1 MNKIEALKMI
11 CTGVEALIAI
21 EEGSAPIVSAPAPSE
36 NKDDVPAPAV
46 EKEEVPAVETVPTEE
61 VASYAPMSEETLK
74 GMGYADLKAL
84 AKNVGVSAKGTKSQ
98 LLKVLIEYFKNMDEE
113 TPVEAPPQ
121 EEVPQEEV
129 PQEETP
135 ADEAGEEVADGEDTR
150 AVVLRMIEENEMSDD
165 DIREVLKD
173 AGLSDKGKHEA
184 LIDKLVSAIDDGI
197 IQLEDEEDDEP
208 APVEEEAEEEES
220 DEPAITPERAKGI
233 KKLME
238 EVDEQFKDGSL
249 TASDIREFLDQFGDV
264 TIPKKASADKLLE
277 LYKENVSMLV
287 DDEGNVC
294 EEGAYFINNVP
305 YCCGRPLNV
314 ADDNTATCSVC
325 GETYEFEEE

>member
-36 NKDDVPAPAV
+36 NKADVPAV

-74 GMGYADLKAL
+74 GMGYADLKTL

-113 TPVEAPPQ
+113 TPAEAPAQ
-121 EEVPQEEV
+121 EEAPAEVETDEEAT
-129 PQEETP
+129 E
-135 ADEAGEEVADGEDTR
+135 GEDTR

-208 APVEEEAEEEES
+208 APAEVEAEEEES
-220 DEPAITPERAKGI
+220 NEPAITPERAKGI
-233 KKLME
+233 EKLME

-305 YCCGRPLNV
+305 YCCGRTLNV
-314 ADDNTATCSVC
+314 ADDNTATCPVC

>member
-36 NKDDVPAPAV
+36 NKADVPAV

-61 VASYAPMSEETLK
+61 VASYVPMSEETLK

-113 TPVEAPPQ
+113 TPAEAPAQ
-121 EEVPQEEV
+121 EEAPAEV
-129 PQEETP
+129 ET
-135 ADEAGEEVADGEDTR
+135 DEAIEGEDTR
-150 AVVLRMIEENEMSDD
+150 AIVLHMIEENEMSDD

-208 APVEEEAEEEES
+208 APAEPAEVEAEEEEES
-220 DEPAITPERAKGI
+220 NEPAITPERAKGI
-233 KKLME
+233 EKLME

-249 TASDIREFLDQFGDV
+249 TAGDIREFLDQFGDV
-264 TIPKKASADKLLE
+264 TIPKKVSADKLLE

>member
-21 EEGSAPIVSAPAPSE
+21 EEGSAPTVSAPAPSE
-36 NKDDVPAPAV
+36 KKADVPAV

-98 LLKVLIEYFKNMDEE
+98 LLKVLIEHFKNMDEE

-121 EEVPQEEV
+121 EEAPAEV
-129 PQEETP
+129 ET
-135 ADEAGEEVADGEDTR
+135 DEATEGEDTR

-208 APVEEEAEEEES
+208 APAEAEAEEEEES

-233 KKLME
+233 EKLME

-314 ADDNTATCSVC
+314 ADDNTATCPVC

>member
-21 EEGSAPIVSAPAPSE
+21 EEGSAPIMSAPAPSE
-36 NKDDVPAPAV
+36 NKADVPAV
-46 EKEEVPAVETVPTEE
+46 EKEEAPAVETVPTEE
-61 VASYAPMSEETLK
+61 VASYVPMSEETLK

-113 TPVEAPPQ
+113 TPAEAPAQ
-121 EEVPQEEV
+121 EEAPAEV
-129 PQEETP
+129 ET
-135 ADEAGEEVADGEDTR
+135 DEAIEGEDTR
-150 AVVLRMIEENEMSDD
+150 AIVLHMIEENEMSDD

-208 APVEEEAEEEES
+208 APAEVEAEAEEEES
-220 DEPAITPERAKGI
+220 NEPAITPERAKGI
-233 KKLME
+233 EKLME

-249 TASDIREFLDQFGDV
+249 TAGDIREFLDQFGDV
-264 TIPKKASADKLLE
+264 TIPKKVSADKLLE

>member
-21 EEGSAPIVSAPAPSE
+21 EEGSVPTVSAPAPA

-61 VASYAPMSEETLK
+61 VASYVPMSEETLK

-98 LLKVLIEYFKNMDEE
+98 LLKVLIEYFKNMNEE
-113 TPVEAPPQ
+113 TPVEAP
-121 EEVPQEEV
+121 

-208 APVEEEAEEEES
+208 APAEVEAEEEES
-220 DEPAITPERAKGI
+220 DETTITPERAKGI
-233 KKLME
+233 EKLME

-249 TASDIREFLDQFGDV
+249 TASDIREFLDQFGDITV
-264 TIPKKASADKLLE
+264 PKKASADKLLE

>member
-21 EEGSAPIVSAPAPSE
+21 EEGSAPTASAPTPSE
-36 NKDDVPAPAV
+36 NKADVPAV
-46 EKEEVPAVETVPTEE
+46 GKEEAPAVETVPTEE

-113 TPVEAPPQ
+113 TPS
-121 EEVPQEEV
+121 EVPAQGEA

-135 ADEAGEEVADGEDTR
+135 ADEAGEEATEGEDTR

-208 APVEEEAEEEES
+208 APAEVEAEEEEES
-220 DEPAITPERAKGI
+220 DEPAITPERARGI
-233 KKLME
+233 EKLME

-249 TASDIREFLDQFGDV
+249 TAGDIREFLDQFGDV

>member
-21 EEGSAPIVSAPAPSE
+21 EEGSAPTVSAPAPAK
-36 NKDDVPAPAV
+36 NKDDVPAV
-46 EKEEVPAVETVPTEE
+46 NKEEVPAVETVPTEE
-61 VASYAPMSEETLK
+61 VASYVPMSEETLK

-98 LLKVLIEYFKNMDEE
+98 LLKVLIEYFKNMNEE

-129 PQEETP
+129 PAEVET
-135 ADEAGEEVADGEDTR
+135 DEEVADGEDTR

-208 APVEEEAEEEES
+208 APAEEEAEEEES

-233 KKLME
+233 EKLMG

>member
-21 EEGSAPIVSAPAPSE
+21 EEGSAPTVSAPAPSE
-36 NKDDVPAPAV
+36 KKADVPVPAV

-61 VASYAPMSEETLK
+61 VAGYVPMSEETLK
-74 GMGYADLKAL
+74 GMSYADLKAL

-113 TPVEAPPQ
+113 TPAEVPPQ
-121 EEVPQEEV
+121 EEA
-129 PQEETP
+129 P
-135 ADEAGEEVADGEDTR
+135 AVEAEEEVADGEDTR

-208 APVEEEAEEEES
+208 APAEVEAEEEEES

-233 KKLME
+233 EKLME

-249 TASDIREFLDQFGDV
+249 TAEDIREFLDQFGDV

>member
-21 EEGSAPIVSAPAPSE
+21 EEGSAPIVSAPAPAK
-36 NKDDVPAPAV
+36 NKEDVPAPAV

-61 VASYAPMSEETLK
+61 VASYVPMSEETLK

-113 TPVEAPPQ
+113 TPAEAPAQ
-121 EEVPQEEV
+121 EEAPAEV
-129 PQEETP
+129 ET
-135 ADEAGEEVADGEDTR
+135 EEEVADGEDTR

-173 AGLSDKGKHEA
+173 AGMSDKGKHEA

-208 APVEEEAEEEES
+208 APTEVEAEEEES

-233 KKLME
+233 EKLMG

-249 TASDIREFLDQFGDV
+249 TAGDIREFLDQFGDV
-264 TIPKKASADKLLE
+264 TIPKKVSADKLLE

-294 EEGAYFINNVP
+294 EEGAYFINDVP

>member
-21 EEGSAPIVSAPAPSE
+21 EEGSVPTVSAPAPSE
-36 NKDDVPAPAV
+36 NKADVPAV

-61 VASYAPMSEETLK
+61 VASYVPMSEETLK

-113 TPVEAPPQ
+113 TPAEAPPQ
-121 EEVPQEEV
+121 EEVPQEE
-129 PQEETP
+129 TP
-135 ADEAGEEVADGEDTR
+135 AVEAEEEVADGEDTR

-165 DIREVLKD
+165 DIREVLRD

-208 APVEEEAEEEES
+208 APAEEEEES

-233 KKLME
+233 EKLME

>member
-21 EEGSAPIVSAPAPSE
+21 EEGSAPTVSAPAPSE

-61 VASYAPMSEETLK
+61 VASYVPMSEETLK

-121 EEVPQEEV
+121 EEVPAEV
-129 PQEETP
+129 ET
-135 ADEAGEEVADGEDTR
+135 DEATEGEDTR

-208 APVEEEAEEEES
+208 APAEAEAEEEES
-220 DEPAITPERAKGI
+220 NEPAITPERAKGI
-233 KKLME
+233 EKLME

-264 TIPKKASADKLLE
+264 TVPKKASADKLLE

>member
-21 EEGSAPIVSAPAPSE
+21 EEGSAPTASAPAPSS
-36 NKDDVPAPAV
+36 KDDVPVPSV
-46 EKEEVPAVETVPTEE
+46 EKEEVPAVENVPTEE
-61 VASYAPMSEETLK
+61 VASYVPMSEETLK

-113 TPVEAPPQ
+113 TPAEVPAQEEAPAVEA
-121 EEVPQEEV
+121 E
-129 PQEETP
+129 
-135 ADEAGEEVADGEDTR
+135 EEVADGEDTR

-208 APVEEEAEEEES
+208 APAEVEAEEEES
-220 DEPAITPERAKGI
+220 NEPAITPERAKGI
-233 KKLME
+233 EKLME

-249 TASDIREFLDQFGDV
+249 TAEDIREFLDQFGDV

-294 EEGAYFINNVP
+294 EEGAYFINGIP

>member
-1 MNKIEALKMI
+1 MNKIEALKLI

-36 NKDDVPAPAV
+36 KKADVPAV

-61 VASYAPMSEETLK
+61 VASYVPMSEETLK

-121 EEVPQEEV
+121 EEVPAEV
-129 PQEETP
+129 ET
-135 ADEAGEEVADGEDTR
+135 DEATEGEDTR

-173 AGLSDKGKHEA
+173 AGMSDKGKHEA

-208 APVEEEAEEEES
+208 APAEVEAEEEES
-220 DEPAITPERAKGI
+220 NEPAITPERAKGI
-233 KKLME
+233 EKLME

>member
-36 NKDDVPAPAV
+36 KKVDVPAV
-46 EKEEVPAVETVPTEE
+46 DKEEVPAVETVPTEE
-61 VASYAPMSEETLK
+61 VASYVPVSEETLK

-98 LLKVLIEYFKNMDEE
+98 LLKVLIEYFKNMEEE
-113 TPVEAPPQ
+113 TPVEDPPQ
-121 EEVPQEEV
+121 QEVPQEEV

-208 APVEEEAEEEES
+208 APAEVEAEEEES

-233 KKLME
+233 EKLME

>member
-36 NKDDVPAPAV
+36 NKADVPAV
-46 EKEEVPAVETVPTEE
+46 EKEEAPAVETVPTEE
-61 VASYAPMSEETLK
+61 VASYVPMSEETLK

-98 LLKVLIEYFKNMDEE
+98 LLKVLIEYFKNMEE
-113 TPVEAPPQ
+113 DTPVEAPPQ
-121 EEVPQEEV
+121 EEAPADE
-129 PQEETP
+129 

-173 AGLSDKGKHEA
+173 AGMSDKGKHEA

-208 APVEEEAEEEES
+208 APAEEEAEEEES

-233 KKLME
+233 EKLME
-238 EVDEQFKDGSL
+238 EVDEQFNDGSL

>member
-21 EEGSAPIVSAPAPSE
+21 EEGSAPTASAPAPS
-36 NKDDVPAPAV
+36 NKDDVPAV
-46 EKEEVPAVETVPTEE
+46 EKEEAPAVETVPTEE
-61 VASYAPMSEETLK
+61 VASYVPMSEETLK

-98 LLKVLIEYFKNMDEE
+98 LLKVLIEYFKSADEE

-121 EEVPQEEV
+121 EEAPAEV
-129 PQEETP
+129 
-135 ADEAGEEVADGEDTR
+135 EAGEEATEGEDTR

-208 APVEEEAEEEES
+208 APAEVEAEEEEES
-220 DEPAITPERAKGI
+220 NEPAITPERAKGI
-233 KKLME
+233 EKLME

-264 TIPKKASADKLLE
+264 TIPKKVSADKLLE

>member
-21 EEGSAPIVSAPAPSE
+21 EEGSAPTASAPAPS
-36 NKDDVPAPAV
+36 NKDDVPAV
-46 EKEEVPAVETVPTEE
+46 EKEEAPAVETVPTEE

-113 TPVEAPPQ
+113 TPAEVPVQ
-121 EEVPQEEV
+121 EEA

-135 ADEAGEEVADGEDTR
+135 ADEAGEEATEGEDTR

-208 APVEEEAEEEES
+208 APAEVEAEEEEES

-233 KKLME
+233 EKLME

>member
-36 NKDDVPAPAV
+36 KKDDVPSV
-46 EKEEVPAVETVPTEE
+46 EKGEAPAVETVPTEE
-61 VASYAPMSEETLK
+61 VASYVPMSEETLK

-98 LLKVLIEYFKNMDEE
+98 LLKVLIEYFKNMEE
-113 TPVEAPPQ
+113 DTPVEAPPQ
-121 EEVPQEEV
+121 EEAPAEVETDEEV
-129 PQEETP
+129 
-135 ADEAGEEVADGEDTR
+135 VDGEDTR

-208 APVEEEAEEEES
+208 APAEVEAEKEES
-220 DEPAITPERAKGI
+220 NEPAITPERAKGI
-233 KKLME
+233 EKLME

-314 ADDNTATCSVC
+314 ADDNTATCPVC

>member
-21 EEGSAPIVSAPAPSE
+21 EEGSAPTVSAPAPAK
-36 NKDDVPAPAV
+36 NKEDVPAPAV

-61 VASYAPMSEETLK
+61 VASYVPMSEETLK

-98 LLKVLIEYFKNMDEE
+98 LLKVLIEYFKNMEE
-113 TPVEAPPQ
+113 DTSVEAPPQ

-129 PQEETP
+129 PAEVET
-135 ADEAGEEVADGEDTR
+135 DEATEGEDTR

-208 APVEEEAEEEES
+208 APAEVEADEEEEES
-220 DEPAITPERAKGI
+220 DEPSITPERAKGI
-233 KKLME
+233 EKLME

>member
-36 NKDDVPAPAV
+36 NKADVPAPAV
-46 EKEEVPAVETVPTEE
+46 GKEEVPAVETVPTEE
-61 VASYAPMSEETLK
+61 VAGYVPMSEETLK

-121 EEVPQEEV
+121 EEVPQEEAPAEV
-129 PQEETP
+129 ET
-135 ADEAGEEVADGEDTR
+135 DEEVADGEDTR

-208 APVEEEAEEEES
+208 VPAEEEAEEEEES

-233 KKLME
+233 EKLME

-249 TASDIREFLDQFGDV
+249 TAGDIREFLDQFGDV
-264 TIPKKASADKLLE
+264 TVPKKVSADKLLE

-314 ADDNTATCSVC
+314 VDDNTATCSVC

>member
-21 EEGSAPIVSAPAPSE
+21 EEGSAPTVSAPAPAK
-36 NKDDVPAPAV
+36 NKDDAPAPAV

-61 VASYAPMSEETLK
+61 VASYVPMSEETLK

-113 TPVEAPPQ
+113 TPAEVPADEEVPPQ
-121 EEVPQEEV
+121 EEAPAEV
-129 PQEETP
+129 ET
-135 ADEAGEEVADGEDTR
+135 DEVTEGEDTR

-208 APVEEEAEEEES
+208 APAEVEAEAEEEES
-220 DEPAITPERAKGI
+220 NEPAITPERAKGI
-233 KKLME
+233 EKLME

-249 TASDIREFLDQFGDV
+249 TSGDIREFLDQFGDV
-264 TIPKKASADKLLE
+264 TVPKKVSADKLLE

-294 EEGAYFINNVP
+294 EEGAYFINDVP

-314 ADDNTATCSVC
+314 ADDNTATCPVC

>member
-36 NKDDVPAPAV
+36 KKADVPAV

-113 TPVEAPPQ
+113 TPAEVPPQ
-121 EEVPQEEV
+121 EEVPAEVETDEEAT
-129 PQEETP
+129 E
-135 ADEAGEEVADGEDTR
+135 GEDTR

-208 APVEEEAEEEES
+208 APAEVEAEEEEES

-233 KKLME
+233 EKLME

-264 TIPKKASADKLLE
+264 TIPKKVSADKLLE

>member
-21 EEGSAPIVSAPAPSE
+21 EEGSAPTMSAPAPSE
-36 NKDDVPAPAV
+36 NKADVPAV
-46 EKEEVPAVETVPTEE
+46 DKEEVPAVETVPTEE
-61 VASYAPMSEETLK
+61 VASYVPMSEETLK

-121 EEVPQEEV
+121 EEAPAEVETDEEAT
-129 PQEETP
+129 E
-135 ADEAGEEVADGEDTR
+135 GEDTR

-208 APVEEEAEEEES
+208 APAEPAEVEAEEEEES

-233 KKLME
+233 EKLME

-249 TASDIREFLDQFGDV
+249 TAGDIREFLDQFGDV

>member
-1 MNKIEALKMI
+1 M
-11 CTGVEALIAI
+11 
-21 EEGSAPIVSAPAPSE
+21 
-36 NKDDVPAPAV
+36 
-46 EKEEVPAVETVPTEE
+46 
-61 VASYAPMSEETLK
+61 
-74 GMGYADLKAL
+74 
-84 AKNVGVSAKGTKSQ
+84 SAKGTKSQ

-121 EEVPQEEV
+121 EEVPAEVETDEEAT
-129 PQEETP
+129 E
-135 ADEAGEEVADGEDTR
+135 GEDTR

-208 APVEEEAEEEES
+208 APAEVEAEEEEES
-220 DEPAITPERAKGI
+220 NEPAITPERAKGI
-233 KKLME
+233 EKLMG
-238 EVDEQFKDGSL
+238 EVDEQFEDGSL
-249 TASDIREFLDQFGDV
+249 TAEDIREFLDQFGDV
-264 TIPKKASADKLLE
+264 TIPKKVSADKLLE

>member
-21 EEGSAPIVSAPAPSE
+21 EEGSAPIVSAPAPVK
-36 NKDDVPAPAV
+36 KDDVPAV
-46 EKEEVPAVETVPTEE
+46 EKEEAPAVETVPTEE
-61 VASYAPMSEETLK
+61 VASYVPMSEETLK

-98 LLKVLIEYFKNMDEE
+98 LLKVLIEYFKNMEE
-113 TPVEAPPQ
+113 DTPVEAPPQ
-121 EEVPQEEV
+121 EEAPAEV
-129 PQEETP
+129 ET
-135 ADEAGEEVADGEDTR
+135 DEEVADGEDTR

-208 APVEEEAEEEES
+208 APVEEAEEEES
-220 DEPAITPERAKGI
+220 DEPTITPERAKGI
-233 KKLME
+233 EKLME

>member
-21 EEGSAPIVSAPAPSE
+21 EEGSAPIVSAPAPANNE
-36 NKDDVPAPAV
+36 ADVPAV
-46 EKEEVPAVETVPTEE
+46 EKEEAPAVETVPTEE
-61 VASYAPMSEETLK
+61 VASYVPMSEETLK

-98 LLKVLIEYFKNMDEE
+98 LLKVLIEYFKNMEE
-113 TPVEAPPQ
+113 DTPVEAPPQ
-121 EEVPQEEV
+121 EEVPAEV
-129 PQEETP
+129 ET
-135 ADEAGEEVADGEDTR
+135 EEEVAEGEDTR

-208 APVEEEAEEEES
+208 APAEVEAEEEES
-220 DEPAITPERAKGI
+220 NEPAITPERAKGI
-233 KKLME
+233 EKLME

-264 TIPKKASADKLLE
+264 TIPNKASADKLLE

>member
-21 EEGSAPIVSAPAPSE
+21 EEGSAPTVSAPAPA

-121 EEVPQEEV
+121 EEVPAEVETEE
-129 PQEETP
+129 
-135 ADEAGEEVADGEDTR
+135 EATEGEDTR

-208 APVEEEAEEEES
+208 APAEVEAEAEEEEES
-220 DEPAITPERAKGI
+220 NEPAITPERAEGI
-233 KKLME
+233 EKLME

-294 EEGAYFINNVP
+294 EEGAYFINNIP

-314 ADDNTATCSVC
+314 ADDNTATCPVC

>member
-21 EEGSAPIVSAPAPSE
+21 EEGSAPAPAK
-36 NKDDVPAPAV
+36 NKEDVPAPAV

-61 VASYAPMSEETLK
+61 VASYVPMSEETLK

-113 TPVEAPPQ
+113 TPAEAPAQ
-121 EEVPQEEV
+121 EEAPAEV
-129 PQEETP
+129 ET
-135 ADEAGEEVADGEDTR
+135 DEATEGEDTR

-208 APVEEEAEEEES
+208 APAEAEAEVEEEES

-233 KKLME
+233 EKLME

-264 TIPKKASADKLLE
+264 TIPKKVSADKLLE

>member
-36 NKDDVPAPAV
+36 KKADVPAV
-46 EKEEVPAVETVPTEE
+46 EKEEAPAVETVPTEE

-113 TPVEAPPQ
+113 TPVEAPAQ
-121 EEVPQEEV
+121 EEAPAEV
-129 PQEETP
+129 ET
-135 ADEAGEEVADGEDTR
+135 DEAIEGEDTR

-197 IQLEDEEDDEP
+197 IQLEDEEDDESAP
-208 APVEEEAEEEES
+208 AEVEAEEEES
-220 DEPAITPERAKGI
+220 DEQAITPERAKGI
-233 KKLME
+233 EKLME

-249 TASDIREFLDQFGDV
+249 TAEDIREFLEQFGDV
-264 TIPKKASADKLLE
+264 TIPNKVSADKLLE

>member
-21 EEGSAPIVSAPAPSE
+21 EEGSAPTVSAPAPSE
-36 NKDDVPAPAV
+36 NKADVPAV
-46 EKEEVPAVETVPTEE
+46 EKEEAPAVETVPTEE
-61 VASYAPMSEETLK
+61 VASYVPMSEETLK

-121 EEVPQEEV
+121 EE
-129 PQEETP
+129 TP
-135 ADEAGEEVADGEDTR
+135 AEVETGEEATDGEDTR

-208 APVEEEAEEEES
+208 APAEVEAEEEES

-233 KKLME
+233 EKLME

-264 TIPKKASADKLLE
+264 TIPNKASADKLLE

>member
-21 EEGSAPIVSAPAPSE
+21 EEGSAPTVSAPAPA
-36 NKDDVPAPAV
+36 NKDDVPAV
-46 EKEEVPAVETVPTEE
+46 GKEEVPAVETVPTEE
-61 VASYAPMSEETLK
+61 VASYVPMSEETLK

-113 TPVEAPPQ
+113 TPAEAPAQ
-121 EEVPQEEV
+121 EEAPAEV
-129 PQEETP
+129 ET
-135 ADEAGEEVADGEDTR
+135 EEEVADGEDTR

-173 AGLSDKGKHEA
+173 AGMSDKGKHEA

-208 APVEEEAEEEES
+208 APAEAEAEEEES
-220 DEPAITPERAKGI
+220 NEPAITPERAKGI
-233 KKLME
+233 EKLME

-249 TASDIREFLDQFGDV
+249 TAGDIREFLDQFGDV
-264 TIPKKASADKLLE
+264 TIPNKVSADKLLE

-294 EEGAYFINNVP
+294 EEGAYFINDVP

>member
-21 EEGSAPIVSAPAPSE
+21 EEGSAPTVSAPAPAK
-36 NKDDVPAPAV
+36 NKDDVPAPTV
-46 EKEEVPAVETVPTEE
+46 EKEEAPAVETVPTEE
-61 VASYAPMSEETLK
+61 VASYVPMSEETLK

-98 LLKVLIEYFKNMDEE
+98 LLKVLIEYFKNMNEE

-121 EEVPQEEV
+121 EEVPQEE
-129 PQEETP
+129 TP
-135 ADEAGEEVADGEDTR
+135 DEAGEEVADGEDTR

-208 APVEEEAEEEES
+208 ASAEVEAEEEES

-233 KKLME
+233 EKLMG

>member
-21 EEGSAPIVSAPAPSE
+21 EEGSAPTVSAPAPAK
-36 NKDDVPAPAV
+36 NKEDVPAPAV

-61 VASYAPMSEETLK
+61 VASYVPMSEETLK

-113 TPVEAPPQ
+113 TPAEAPAQ
-121 EEVPQEEV
+121 EEAPAEV
-129 PQEETP
+129 ET
-135 ADEAGEEVADGEDTR
+135 EEEVADGEDTR

-173 AGLSDKGKHEA
+173 AGMSDKGKHEA

-208 APVEEEAEEEES
+208 APAEAEAEEEES
-220 DEPAITPERAKGI
+220 NEPAITPERAKGI
-233 KKLME
+233 EKLME

-249 TASDIREFLDQFGDV
+249 TAGDIREFLDQFGDV
-264 TIPKKASADKLLE
+264 TIPNKVSADKLLE

-294 EEGAYFINNVP
+294 EEGAYFINDVP

>member
-36 NKDDVPAPAV
+36 KKADVPAV
-46 EKEEVPAVETVPTEE
+46 DKEEVPAVETVPTEE
-61 VASYAPMSEETLK
+61 VASYVPMSEETLK

-113 TPVEAPPQ
+113 TPAEAPPQ
-121 EEVPQEEV
+121 EEA

-135 ADEAGEEVADGEDTR
+135 AVEAEEEVADGEDTR

-165 DIREVLKD
+165 DIREVLRD

-208 APVEEEAEEEES
+208 APAEEAEEEEES

-233 KKLME
+233 EKLME

-264 TIPKKASADKLLE
+264 TVPKKASADKLLE

>member
-21 EEGSAPIVSAPAPSE
+21 EEGSAPTASAPAPS
-36 NKDDVPAPAV
+36 NKDDVPAV
-46 EKEEVPAVETVPTEE
+46 EKEEAPAVETVPTEE

-113 TPVEAPPQ
+113 TPAEAPAD
-121 EEVPQEEV
+121 EEA

-135 ADEAGEEVADGEDTR
+135 AVEAEEEVADGEDTR

-208 APVEEEAEEEES
+208 APAEVEAEEEEES

-233 KKLME
+233 EKLME
-238 EVDEQFKDGSL
+238 EVDEQFSDGSL
-249 TASDIREFLDQFGDV
+249 TAGDIREFLDQFGDV
-264 TIPKKASADKLLE
+264 TIPKKVSADKLLE

>member
-36 NKDDVPAPAV
+36 KKDDVPVPAV
-46 EKEEVPAVETVPTEE
+46 DKEEVPAVETVPTEE
-61 VASYAPMSEETLK
+61 VASYVPMSEETLK

-98 LLKVLIEYFKNMDEE
+98 LLKVLIEYFKNMEE
-113 TPVEAPPQ
+113 DTPVEAPPQ
-121 EEVPQEEV
+121 EEVPQEE
-129 PQEETP
+129 TP
-135 ADEAGEEVADGEDTR
+135 ADGEVAEGEDTR

-208 APVEEEAEEEES
+208 APAEEEADEEES

-233 KKLME
+233 EKLME

-264 TIPKKASADKLLE
+264 TVPKKASADKLLE

>member
-21 EEGSAPIVSAPAPSE
+21 EEGSAPTVSAPAPSE
-36 NKDDVPAPAV
+36 NKADVPAV
-46 EKEEVPAVETVPTEE
+46 EKEEAPAVETVPTEE
-61 VASYAPMSEETLK
+61 VASYVPMSEETLK

-98 LLKVLIEYFKNMDEE
+98 LLKVLIEYFKNMNEE

-129 PQEETP
+129 PAEVET
-135 ADEAGEEVADGEDTR
+135 DEEVADGEDTR

-208 APVEEEAEEEES
+208 APAEEEAEEEES

-233 KKLME
+233 EKLMG

>member
-21 EEGSAPIVSAPAPSE
+21 EEGSAPTVSAPAPAK
-36 NKDDVPAPAV
+36 NKEDVPAV
-46 EKEEVPAVETVPTEE
+46 DKEETPAVETVPTEE
-61 VASYAPMSEETLK
+61 VASYAPMSEETLR

-113 TPVEAPPQ
+113 TPAEAPAD
-121 EEVPQEEV
+121 EEA

-135 ADEAGEEVADGEDTR
+135 ADEAGEEATEGEDTR

-208 APVEEEAEEEES
+208 APAEVEAEEEES
-220 DEPAITPERAKGI
+220 NESAITPERAKGI
-233 KKLME
+233 EKLME

-249 TASDIREFLDQFGDV
+249 TAEDIREFLDQFGDV

-294 EEGAYFINNVP
+294 EEGAYFINGIP

>member
-36 NKDDVPAPAV
+36 KKDDVPVV

-98 LLKVLIEYFKNMDEE
+98 LLKVLIEYFKNTDEE
-113 TPVEAPPQ
+113 TPAEAPAD
-121 EEVPQEEV
+121 EEA

-135 ADEAGEEVADGEDTR
+135 AVEAEEEVAEGEDTR

-208 APVEEEAEEEES
+208 APVEPAEVEAEEEEES
-220 DEPAITPERAKGI
+220 NEPAITPERAKGI
-233 KKLME
+233 EKLME

-249 TASDIREFLDQFGDV
+249 TAGDIREFLDQFGDV
-264 TIPKKASADKLLE
+264 TIPKKVSADKLLE